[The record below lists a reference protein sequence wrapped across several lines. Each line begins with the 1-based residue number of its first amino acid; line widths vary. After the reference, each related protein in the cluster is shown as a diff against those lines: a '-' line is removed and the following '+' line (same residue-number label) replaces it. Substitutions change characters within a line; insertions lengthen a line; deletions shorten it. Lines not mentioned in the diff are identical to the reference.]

1 MSDILC
7 PEDAVYLVEVAL
19 ERANGTVHECPDC
32 HGVWVD
38 RELIERLGERVES
51 GPPPPSAVDLPAEV
65 RGMDPQPPRW
75 FRPCAVCGALMDW
88 RACGGVAVD
97 VCSEHGVWFDN
108 GELEPFVAWVQLGQP
123 RSGTHHE
130 VLPLA
135 AYLGLAAP
143 PVPGEGDGAWGAV
156 ELAGGLVEVLTAVVE
171 LLAP

>member
-1 MSDILC
+1 MSDMLC
-7 PEDAVYLVEVAL
+7 PEDAVHMVEVAL

-38 RELIERLGERVES
+38 RELIERLEES
-51 GPPPPSAVDLPAEV
+51 GEPDPPSAVGLPASI
-65 RGMDPQPPRW
+65 RGMDPAPPRS

-88 RACGGVAVD
+88 RPCGGVVVD
-97 VCSEHGVWFDN
+97 VCSEHGVWFDD
-108 GELEPFVAWVQLGQP
+108 GKLEPFVVWVQAGQP

-130 VLPLA
+130 SEPLS

-143 PVPGEGDGAWGAV
+143 AVPRGGDGGWEAL
-156 ELAGGLVEVLTAVVE
+156 ELGGGLVEVLAAVVE